1 MNNNFIITV
10 GRQFGSGGRDVAI
23 HLAKL
28 MGINYYDKKLIIEAA
43 KRSGLSDEYIE
54 QAEERV
60 PGRLFYAFTLG
71 YGFNSGFSEDSIFTI
86 ESDTIR
92 DLAQKES
99 CVIIGR
105 SADYVLR
112 DNPNCFNVFVHSPL
126 DIRTKRVSER
136 EDINIKEATELIRK
150 VDKSR
155 SAYYDFYTDKKWGL
169 SASYHLS
176 IDSSILGIEGTAQY
190 IRDFIEKA
198 RKTEK

>member
-112 DNPNCFNVFVHSPL
+112 DNPNCFNVFVNSPL